1 MTHSPN
7 NSTANLLEAEIDK
20 HGLLHVLI
28 GLELICAEK
37 AAHIRVNW
45 QDEVTANLWDKA
57 SNKIGELARKF
68 SKASDVF

>member
-1 MTHSPN
+1 MTHSLN

-28 GLELICAEK
+28 GLELVCAEK
-37 AAHIRVNW
+37 AEHIRANW
-45 QDEVTANLWDKA
+45 QDKITAKPWDKA
-57 SNKIGELARKF
+57 SNEIGGLARKF